1 MEEKKEEEE
10 EEEGEEGKTTS
21 SLSPG
26 YSYTWVLFPFTT
38 HPPPLTL
45 FSSPLEMAIF
55 EHGYTSLAAVSVSHI
70 FLVNEGAHQRRELC
84 IDWGLPGFAARKKG
98 KARAR
103 RLE

>member
-10 EEEGEEGKTTS
+10 EEEGENHLFS
-21 SLSPG
+21 FAWLFVHLCFISLH
-26 YSYTWVLFPFTT
+26 
-38 HPPPLTL
+38 HPPPPTL